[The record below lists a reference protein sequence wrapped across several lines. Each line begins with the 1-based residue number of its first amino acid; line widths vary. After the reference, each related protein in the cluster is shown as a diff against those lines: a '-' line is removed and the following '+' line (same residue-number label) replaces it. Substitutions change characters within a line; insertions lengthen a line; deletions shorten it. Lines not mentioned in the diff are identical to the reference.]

1 MTMKKI
7 TTVCAFFA
15 LLYSGQIYAQQAE
28 KSPQDQKKDQIS
40 FYQDLIKRSNDPKEI
55 AKAEVLLAELKAKK
69 ALSNAEEQKKMSETA
84 TPAEY
89 NAWKSKTQQ
98 NFIVKPEE
106 NK

>member
-1 MTMKKI
+1 MPMKKI

-28 KSPQDQKKDQIS
+28 KSAQDQEKDQIF
-40 FYQDLIKRSNDPKEI
+40 FYQDLIKRSNEPKEI
-55 AKAEVLLAELKAKK
+55 AKAEALLAELKAKK
-69 ALSNAEEQKKMSETA
+69 ALSPAEEQKKMSETA

-98 NFIVKPEE
+98 NSIIKPEDD
-106 NK
+106 K